1 LADEARLDVG
11 QPEIIGPLIGADRD
25 RMAAAVIGA
34 IDQETANAPAVR
46 ISAKVIFW
54 RMGSGM
60 SAFKAPGRSGTS
72 RERKSGKPNLS
83 VCHFG
88 KIPS

>member
-25 RMAAAVIGA
+25 RMAAPVIGA

-46 ISAKVIFW
+46 SISAKVIFW
-54 RMGSGM
+54 RIGSGM

-72 RERKSGKPNLS
+72 RERKSGKPSLS

-88 KIPS
+88 